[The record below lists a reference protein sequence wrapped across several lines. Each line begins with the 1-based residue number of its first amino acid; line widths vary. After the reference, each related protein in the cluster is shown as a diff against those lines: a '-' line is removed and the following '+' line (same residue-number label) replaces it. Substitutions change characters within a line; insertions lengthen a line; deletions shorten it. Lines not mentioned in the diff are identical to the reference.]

1 MAEPPVDPSPFGRHQ
16 QPDPGAATARLRPRR
31 PQEMAA
37 ASARPYI
44 ARRAGTSRAGLVR
57 STSPVVPL
65 VRTARAALR

>member
-1 MAEPPVDPSPFGRHQ
+1 MAEPPVGPAPFGRHRQ
-16 QPDPGAATARLRPRR
+16 RAPGTGTARHRPRH

-57 STSPVVPL
+57 STSPAVPL
-65 VRTARAALR
+65 ARTARAAL